1 MLDLYWSY
9 VANGVVDIKTY
20 YQTLPNISGTYPSR
34 IASEEGPSLPV
45 GVGDQGTGA
54 HATDQV
60 TLEGSEVTE
69 RGSAQ
74 ELRSEADV
82 PQPPR
87 AGRSRSSRP
96 SRHIAHGTDTASPKR
111 KPGAPFRKVVYVGDG
126 ASQRMVLF
134 DTSLSPVPFSC
145 NPPEMHSFGLHPV
158 GAAVDPRAWCQ
169 CGAVQRGRVPER

>member
-34 IASEEGPSLPV
+34 IASEEGPSLQV

-54 HATDQV
+54 HATEQV

-96 SRHIAHGTDTASPKR
+96 SRHIPLGTDLPSPSV
-111 KPGAPFRKVVYVGDG
+111 PAP
-126 ASQRMVLF
+126 S
-134 DTSLSPVPFSC
+134 TSLNVPRGTPALSAGC
-145 NPPEMHSFGLHPV
+145 NPQTMHSFGLHPV
-158 GAAVDPRAWCQ
+158 GAVVDPRAWCQ